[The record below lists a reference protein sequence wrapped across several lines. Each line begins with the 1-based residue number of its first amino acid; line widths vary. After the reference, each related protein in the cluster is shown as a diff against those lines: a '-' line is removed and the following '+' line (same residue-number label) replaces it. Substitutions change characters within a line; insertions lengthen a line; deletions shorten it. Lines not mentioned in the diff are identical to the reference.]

1 MEKEMNR
8 ACKQSSLIRQR
19 HYEETV
25 QTTVQLQKVM
35 NCQHHDL
42 DSVLDEG
49 GYTLDRYL

>member
-1 MEKEMNR
+1 MNR

-25 QTTVQLQKVM
+25 QTTAQVM